1 MDSAAIGTG
10 LWCFG
15 PYLPFFLL
23 NITLTPLYSL
33 LAQMGVFGTLFT
45 YGLIRDIRKE
55 TREADK
61 PEAR

>member
-1 MDSAAIGTG
+1 MDSAAISTG

-15 PYLPFFLL
+15 PYLPFFLM

-33 LAQMGVFGTLFT
+33 MAQMGGFVALLT

-55 TREADK
+55 TKDDNTPR
-61 PEAR
+61 